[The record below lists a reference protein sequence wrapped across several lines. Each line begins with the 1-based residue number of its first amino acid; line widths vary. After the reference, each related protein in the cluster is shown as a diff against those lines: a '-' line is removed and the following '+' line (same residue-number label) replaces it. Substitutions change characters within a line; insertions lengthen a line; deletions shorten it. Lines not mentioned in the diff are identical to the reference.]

1 MKRINK
7 KIMYCTLLLII
18 TVLVVCMIV
27 FRDRK
32 MICTLQSKQDNY
44 TIDTTYTIFYR
55 KNIVQNVKINE
66 IVSSD
71 DSTILDQFESDWE
84 EQYKYNQD
92 TYGGYTYIINKK
104 KGKVVSNVKV
114 DYQEMN
120 MKRFLRINN
129 AMKEYVNE
137 NNQVTI
143 SGIQKM
149 YEQSGAI
156 CK

>member
-32 MICTLQSKQDNY
+32 MICTLKINQDNY
-44 TIDTTYTIFYR
+44 TIDTTYTIFY
-55 KNIVQNVKINE
+55 KKDIVQNVKIDE
-66 IVSSD
+66 TVSSS
-71 DSTILDQFESDWE
+71 DSSVLDQFESDWE

-92 TYGGYTYIINKK
+92 TYGGYTYKINKK

-149 YEQSGAI
+149 YVQSGAI